1 MDILKLY
8 KKECCSKIQEIRKRC
23 VCRLKYLNAHRM
35 IIAIIYVYLKI
46 HTYDLFWSITIYN
59 IFEISMLV
67 LSQIHEKIIS
77 NNCYLLHQDYDEE
90 DLLECKEILLEKCD
104 LNHDGKINKKELAMV
119 LMSYNRIS
127 PSDEPEISEHA
138 V

>member
-1 MDILKLY
+1 
-8 KKECCSKIQEIRKRC
+8 
-23 VCRLKYLNAHRM
+23 
-35 IIAIIYVYLKI
+35 
-46 HTYDLFWSITIYN
+46 
-59 IFEISMLV
+59 

-77 NNCYLLHQDYDEE
+77 NNFYLLHQDYDEE

-127 PSDEPEISEHA
+127 LSDEPEISEHA